1 MLVGAGGNAGNQ
13 SSVSLRTVRQAGL
26 YLCAHPLGLTS
37 QVLVIRSIAT
47 TGFPGFRL
55 LYREAVIG
63 GTLAMVLVVVGFLRV
78 FILRGS
84 VLDATAICVSLFI
97 IVSTSVSMGALLPLL
112 FYKLGRD
119 PAHAG
124 PTIQVVMDILG
135 VWVTCMVCSLML
147 EEVVPADA
155 GAV

>member
-1 MLVGAGGNAGNQ
+1 
-13 SSVSLRTVRQAGL
+13 
-26 YLCAHPLGLTS
+26 
-37 QVLVIRSIAT
+37 
-47 TGFPGFRL
+47 
-55 LYREAVIG
+55 
-63 GTLAMVLVVVGFLRV
+63 MVLVVVGFLRV